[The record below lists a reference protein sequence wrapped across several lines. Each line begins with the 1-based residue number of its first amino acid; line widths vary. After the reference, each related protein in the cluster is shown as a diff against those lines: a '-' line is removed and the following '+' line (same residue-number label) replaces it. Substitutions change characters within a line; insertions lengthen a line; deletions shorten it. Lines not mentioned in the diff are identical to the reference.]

1 MYGEMSALLQME
13 TCKEHLSG
21 VIAMFSL
28 PQSEMIKLAD
38 FPQLF
43 AILSSFGAVQLVFL
57 STAKS

>member
-1 MYGEMSALLQME
+1 MSALLQME

-21 VIAMFSL
+21 VIAMFCL